1 MREGGSISCES
12 CHFRTARASGSLANC
27 DSALTC
33 LQLQNKPLVSAAGKV
48 NGFRIQPLLLQK
60 IPFVSKT
67 YRRSRRSENGYPK
80 LRSEPVEPSVRP
92 NPLWQRDSSSTCFF
106 FFLLAVAQSTRTVGV
121 ALLQFVKK
129 GLDGLKTYT
138 NINQHQAVHHCV
150 YQITKGSLGP
160 WVQVTLVPVGLP
172 PIPDFSLSS
181 NYSFS
186 FWGEPLVTRAHVSI
200 LVKSKPK
207 KEHTSPK

>member
-106 FFLLAVAQSTRTVGV
+106 SLSRSPIHKDCRGCAVAVCEKG
-121 ALLQFVKK
+121 FGWVK
-129 GLDGLKTYT
+129 
-138 NINQHQAVHHCV
+138 NV
-150 YQITKGSLGP
+150 YQYKPASSSPPLC
-160 WVQVTLVPVGLP
+160 LP
-172 PIPDFSLSS
+172 DH
-181 NYSFS
+181 
-186 FWGEPLVTRAHVSI
+186 ER
-200 LVKSKPK
+200 
-207 KEHTSPK
+207 